1 MVGKGGVLIC
11 LGRRVLKSSGLLNR
25 PRSILISGSA
35 AGQESS
41 SIRLCEDTVWL
52 SPAQVRL
59 VAGGNVAAAFVV
71 ICHEM
76 GCCVMLLAAS
86 GILRTPDWTLRCT

>member
-41 SIRLCEDTVWL
+41 SIRLCENTVWL
-52 SPAQVRL
+52 SPVQVRL
-59 VAGGNVAAAFVV
+59 VAGADAAAAYVV
-71 ICHEM
+71 TSHKM
-76 GCCVMLLAAS
+76 GCCVMLLAVSEDLS
-86 GILRTPDWTLRCT
+86 GLHTGG